1 MIELNWAG
9 LINPS
14 SSILCAS
21 NFTTSK
27 LFIFNVDIK
36 TRSREIKKEISTNS
50 RPTVMYQMN
59 DDHILVGTEAGNLEV
74 HALWTVGE
82 NTLKAT
88 INAHPDSQYGITVIT
103 PLVSP
108 SELIT
113 NERAV
118 GEDGANFIVTA
129 AGDQKVFKIWKTV
142 FTAFNFDMQMHI
154 MIHTSLDN
162 GIHYM
167 LQTGPAQFVCCDNTN
182 VLKFYD
188 FVDNAA
194 LHEKQE
200 TEKENKAF
208 ADLVTAAFNECDV
221 DRSGYLDIEE
231 IKPMCISLI
240 KKFHNDVNM
249 DEKVMLQR
257 MFDWFDQDGSGMISF
272 HEFKVQMMRA
282 FILKKL
288 PDEILQ

>member
-1 MIELNWAG
+1 MIFALWNIDGNEVALEHLQPKKEEVEVVEVKKKKKREDGDEEGEGEGDEEEEAQQEEQPPEEEEQKKKKKKVAEPPVAPLLIGRPEPSARDTMIELNWVG

-50 RPTVMYQMN
+50 RPTVMYQVN
-59 DDHILVGTEAGNLEV
+59 EEHLLVGTEAGTLEV
-74 HALWTVGE
+74 HALWTSE
-82 NTLKAT
+82 ATTLRGT
-88 INAHPDSQYGITVIT
+88 INAHPDSSHGVTVIM
-103 PLVSP
+103 PLVNP

-118 GEDGANFIVTA
+118 GNEAAAFIVTA
-129 AGDQKVFKIWKTV
+129 AGDQKAFKVWKVVGSTEL
-142 FTAFNFDMQMHI
+142 QMHI
-154 MIHTSLDN
+154 MIHTSLEN

-167 LQTGPAQFVCCDNTN
+167 LQTDAAQFVCCDNTN

-194 LHEKQE
+194 LHEKEE
-200 TEKENKAF
+200 TEKEN
-208 ADLVTAAFNECDV
+208 
-221 DRSGYLDIEE
+221 
-231 IKPMCISLI
+231 
-240 KKFHNDVNM
+240 
-249 DEKVMLQR
+249 
-257 MFDWFDQDGSGMISF
+257 
-272 HEFKVQMMRA
+272 
-282 FILKKL
+282 
-288 PDEILQ
+288 